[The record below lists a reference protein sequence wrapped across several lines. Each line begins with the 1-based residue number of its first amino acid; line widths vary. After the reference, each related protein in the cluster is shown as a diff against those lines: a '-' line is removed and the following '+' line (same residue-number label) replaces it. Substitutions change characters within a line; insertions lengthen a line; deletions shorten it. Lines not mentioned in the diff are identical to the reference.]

1 MTKAAKIISY
11 VLIVLALVGV
21 IGFIAKF
28 TSGFTSDFKTF
39 YVTIDGKDVMA
50 EANHYAIGKSETMKV
65 DVKYTFNSSNS
76 EVSGYSVKIV
86 PNVSEDKNFDF
97 MVDGEVHSFYDI
109 EDLTDGFIIEKSE
122 TSFTITPKG
131 GLTDIL
137 RAVYPEG
144 EVADCSEN
152 NHHNMF
158 SLVITSYN
166 GASTVTVN
174 FAVLREAERVF
185 FDQEA
190 IVFW

>member
-1 MTKAAKIISY
+1 MTKATTIIAY

-39 YVTIDGKDVMA
+39 YVTIDDKDIMT

-65 DVKYTFNSSNS
+65 DIKYTFNSSNS

-86 PNVSEDKNFDF
+86 PNVSEDKNFEF

-131 GLTDIL
+131 ELTDIL
-137 RAVYPEG
+137 KAVYPKG
-144 EVADCSEN
+144 EVSDCSEY
-152 NHHNMF
+152 NHYNMF

-190 IVFW
+190 IVF

>member
-1 MTKAAKIISY
+1 MTKATKIISY

-39 YVTIDGKDVMA
+39 YVTIDDKDIMS
-50 EANHYAIGKSETMKV
+50 EANHYAIGKSETMTV

-86 PNVSEDKNFDF
+86 PNTGEDKNFDF
-97 MVDGEVHSFYDI
+97 LVDGEVHSFYDI
-109 EDLTDGFIIEKSE
+109 EDLSAGFIIEESE
-122 TSFTITPKG
+122 NSFTVTPKG

-137 RAVYPEG
+137 RAVYPNG
-144 EVADCSEN
+144 EVDDCSEY
-152 NHHNMF
+152 NHHNML

-166 GASTVTVN
+166 GASTVIVN
-174 FAVLREAERVF
+174 FAVLREAEKVF
-185 FDQEA
+185 FDKEA
-190 IVFW
+190 IVF